1 MPPAAPDGKIY
12 SATYSNVPV
21 YEFNVAGNH
30 VMRRRADD
38 WINATHILKV
48 ADFDKPARTRILERE
63 VQKGV
68 HEKVQGGYG
77 KYQGTWVPLH
87 DGRMLAERNGV
98 VDKLLPIF
106 DFVPGDRSPP
116 PAPKHATAATN
127 RPKAPRQTAAARR
140 NGNNMYSL
148 ENLQSAFVTAQS
160 QASQV
165 SEEPPYEEA
174 HSHIQ
179 SQSQS
184 QSHPYR
190 EETPDN
196 ETVVSESMLGD
207 QDMLHASQYST
218 GSSRKRKRGAVDQ
231 MSVQDQQHQM
241 WADAL
246 LDYFMLLDS
255 DDQFNAPPEPPPNVN
270 LDRPI
275 DDKGHSAMHWAAAM
289 GDVAV
294 VKELLRRGARID
306 CLSNNLETPLMRA
319 VMFTNNYDKKSMP
332 AMVKILQQTVVRTDW
347 FGSTVFHHIA
357 ATTSS
362 SNKFVC
368 ARYYMDELINKLLET
383 WIPDEV
389 SRVLNMQDQNG
400 DTAIMIAAR
409 NGARK
414 CVRSL
419 LGRNVAV
426 EIPNKR
432 GETADDLIRE
442 LNQRR
447 RLHPRQR
454 QASSSPF
461 APPPDRNGHLD
472 HLSNISGPGNGHSS
486 NSLLATSGVG
496 NPLNTSN
503 PFSALSISALAV
515 RYPHNSSTPS
525 YSSQTAS
532 HLMTKVAPTL
542 LEKCSELAL
551 AYESEL
557 QEKEAEA
564 LDAERVVKKR
574 QAEIEAIRRQI
585 ADLNHD
591 SGGGMFGGMMG
602 GRGDEEE
609 DKRQQADLD
618 ACVSS
623 AISLLEVEQKSVLRD
638 IISKTPMSNHASNH
652 ASSTA
657 EDVSDRLRLTLL
669 LLAAQRERRMLVSEV
684 VRNMSVAGI
693 GEKQGVYKSLIAKA
707 LGERE
712 EDVEGMLPEILGEL
726 VEGQRVEMVEGMEE
740 GGGAL

>member
-1 MPPAAPDGKIY
+1 MPPADISNRVY

-98 VDKLLPIF
+98 LDKLLPIF

-116 PAPKHATAATN
+116 PAPKHATAASN
-127 RPKAPRQTAAARR
+127 RPKQPRQTAAQRR
-140 NGNNMYSL
+140 
-148 ENLQSAFVTAQS
+148 SAAAFAASQS
-160 QASQV
+160 QVSQLSQV
-165 SEEPPYEEA
+165 SEEPFEEPQA
-174 HSHIQ
+174 Q
-179 SQSQS
+179 
-184 QSHPYR
+184 YVR

-196 ETVVSESMLGD
+196 VTILSESMLGD
-207 QDMLHASQYST
+207 PDIMNSQYST
-218 GSSRKRKRGAVDQ
+218 GSTRKRKRGVDQ
-231 MSVQDQQHQM
+231 MSIQDQQHQI

-255 DDQFNAPPEPPPNVN
+255 EDQFVAPPEPPANVN

-275 DDKGHSAMHWAAAM
+275 DEKGHSAMHWAAAM
-289 GDVAV
+289 GDVEV
-294 VKELLRRGARID
+294 VKELNRRGARLD

-319 VMFTNNYDKKSMP
+319 VMFTNNYDKQTMP
-332 AMVKILQQTVVRTDW
+332 SMVKIFQSTVVRTDW

-362 SNKFVC
+362 TNKFVC
-368 ARYYMDELINKLLET
+368 ARYYLDCIINKLSET

-389 SRVLNMQDQNG
+389 TRILNVQDQNG

-426 EIPNKR
+426 DIPNKK

-447 RLHPRQR
+447 RMHGRPR

-461 APPPDRNGHLD
+461 APLLEHRLNGH
-472 HLSNISGPGNGHSS
+472 
-486 NSLLATSGVG
+486 NSHHDRQTPIVPALPFQSTLATVSQ
-496 NPLNTSN
+496 PPTTQ
-503 PFSALSISALAV
+503 F
-515 RYPHNSSTPS
+515 R
-525 YSSQTAS
+525 SQTAS
-532 HLMTKVAPTL
+532 HVMNKIAPTL
-542 LEKCSELAL
+542 LEKCEQLAL
-551 AYESEL
+551 AYEAEL
-557 QEKEAEA
+557 EEKDAEA
-564 LDAERVVKKR
+564 RDAERVVKKR
-574 QAEIEAIRRQI
+574 QAEIEAIKKQV
-585 ADLNHD
+585 AELVHQ
-591 SGGGMFGGMMG
+591 SQSMLPQGQGGGGEDETD
-602 GRGDEEE
+602 RAQEEE
-609 DKRQQADLD
+609 LRILVEEAE
-618 ACVSS
+618 
-623 AISLLEVEQKSVLRD
+623 SLLEIEQRTELHRLV
-638 IISKTPMSNHASNH
+638 
-652 ASSTA
+652 SSIPSQQHQA
-657 EDVSDRLRLTLL
+657 QPDHDDALPEKLRLALL
-669 LLAAQRERRMLVSEV
+669 LHRAQVERRQLVKEV
-684 VRNMSVAGI
+684 VGNLSVAGM
-693 GEKQGVYKSLIAKA
+693 GEKQNEYKRLITTA
-707 LGERE
+707 LGVRE
-712 EDVEGMLPEILGEL
+712 EDVEGMLPDILAEL
-726 VEGQRVEMVEGMEE
+726 EEGRERERVEGLV
-740 GGGAL
+740 GGSPM